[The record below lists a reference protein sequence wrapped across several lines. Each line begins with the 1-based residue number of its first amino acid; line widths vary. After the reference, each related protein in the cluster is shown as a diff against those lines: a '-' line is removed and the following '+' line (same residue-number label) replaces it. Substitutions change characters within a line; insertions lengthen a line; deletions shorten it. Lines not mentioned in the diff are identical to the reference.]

1 MEEEELARRT
11 GLAFGSWHV
20 NWYLVLAGVS
30 WEFQPSVDL
39 TAGERIARVV

>member
-30 WEFQPSVDL
+30 WNSNRAWTSQ
-39 TAGERIARVV
+39 RARE